1 MYLTKSFSEGIC
13 GCVGGQGGGE
23 SPSAK
28 WEEKVVGLVMN
39 QSSF

>member
-1 MYLTKSFSEGIC
+1 MYLTKSFSKGSVAALQ
-13 GCVGGQGGGE
+13 GVGWG